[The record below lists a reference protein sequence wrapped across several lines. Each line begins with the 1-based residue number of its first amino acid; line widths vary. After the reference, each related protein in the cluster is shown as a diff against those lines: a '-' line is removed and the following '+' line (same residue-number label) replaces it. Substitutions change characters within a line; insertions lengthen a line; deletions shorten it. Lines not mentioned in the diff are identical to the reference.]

1 MKFFSL
7 SGLVVTLMVTITIG
21 AGAATYT
28 DGTEYSAGTG
38 SNQATIAIDFDE
50 NNYYVFTYNW
60 DDTATGWDALDAID
74 QAGDLD
80 VFATDYGGDLGYFVS
95 DFDYPGGVE
104 YDYGAEYAGW
114 AYYVGTDNETW
125 VSSGS
130 GPSSRELGDGDWD
143 SWVWTNYDANW
154 APIRTPGAAA
164 VPEPCTIALL
174 GIGGL
179 LLRRRAQ

>member
-1 MKFFSL
+1 MKCYYLYSL
-7 SGLVVTLMVTITIG
+7 IVVITLSIGVG

-28 DGTEYSAGTG
+28 NSAEYSAGSG

-50 NNYYVFTYNW
+50 NNYYVFTYSW
-60 DDTATGWDALDAID
+60 DGTATGWDALDAID
-74 QAGDLD
+74 QAGELD
-80 VFATDYGGDLGYFVS
+80 VSATDYGEWGMFVN
-95 DFDYPGGVE
+95 DFNYPGGVE
-104 YDYGAEYAGW
+104 YDYELGENTGW
-114 AYYVGTDNETW
+114 AYYVGDNETW
-125 VSSGS
+125 SPSGDGVSF
-130 GPSSRELGDGDWD
+130 RELGNGDWD

>member
-1 MKFFSL
+1 MKCYYLYSL
-7 SGLVVTLMVTITIG
+7 IVVITLSIGVG

-28 DGTEYSAGTG
+28 NSAEYSAGSG

-50 NNYYVFTYNW
+50 NNYYVFTYSW
-60 DDTATGWDALDAID
+60 DGTATGWDALDAID
-74 QAGDLD
+74 QAGTLD
-80 VFATDYGGDLGYFVS
+80 VSAIDYGGDLGYLVN
-95 DFDYPGGVE
+95 DFDYPGGVK

-114 AYYVGTDNETW
+114 TYYIGTDNENW
-125 VSSGS
+125 ASSGS
-130 GPSSRELGDGDWD
+130 GVSSRNLSHGDWD

-154 APIRTPGAAA
+154 APIRTPGVAA